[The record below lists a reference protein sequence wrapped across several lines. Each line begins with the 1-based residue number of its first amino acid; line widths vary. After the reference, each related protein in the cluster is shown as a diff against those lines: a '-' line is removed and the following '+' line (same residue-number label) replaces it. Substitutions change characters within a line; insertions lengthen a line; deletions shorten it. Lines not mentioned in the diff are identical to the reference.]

1 MEKEVFKNELKV
13 KRVGGKCF
21 NIFIDVIYFKL
32 KIITCLGKYFLTVFW
47 YFNVLSRRYT
57 SQLLS
62 FLQA

>member
-32 KIITCLGKYFLTVFW
+32 KIITCLGKSFLTVF
-47 YFNVLSRRYT
+47 
-57 SQLLS
+57 
-62 FLQA
+62 